1 MKDRVWLCD
10 TPRALWS
17 RFCRKNMCGRG
28 FWETAT
34 DKGLMEEKGDT
45 SASLLFHCLFLSFK
59 YFTQLSYRLP
69 FSTRGNL
76 EAPPTFPISSRMKS

>member
-1 MKDRVWLCD
+1 MKERVWPYG
-10 TPRALWS
+10 TTWALWGLL
-17 RFCRKNMCGRG
+17 CRRVMCGRG
-28 FWETAT
+28 FLEVAT
-34 DKGLMEEKGDT
+34 DKGLKEEKGGT
-45 SASLLFHCLFLSFK
+45 RASLLLYCFFLSFR